1 MPTRV
6 LKSVKGHTLRLT
18 KLDACGVPLAV
29 DDACRTVVTDGFI
42 SVTILGDYF
51 DGEAYQSRNIYGQL
65 CINDKDPGQLLRATV
80 TVTLCDVDP
89 DVLDLISDGQPLIL
103 EGEAVGSSWDTE
115 RRWDGVSLEVWT
127 KALGPSCD
135 QWGYL
140 VIPWLRGMRLS
151 QDIVVANDL
160 LTVTIA
166 ADALATPSWLL
177 GPYADEPL
185 RTPLPDRS
193 IFGMV
198 VTTVPPPALR
208 DLSLCPERLLPGA
221 SFWIDACESL
231 TVSGA

>member
-1 MPTRV
+1 MPTRT
-6 LKSVKGHTLRLT
+6 LKSVKGHTIRLT

-29 DDACRTVVTDGFI
+29 DDACRTVVSTGFI

-51 DGEAYQSRNIYGQL
+51 DGQAFQSRNIWGEL
-65 CINDKDPGQLLRATV
+65 CVNDKEPGQLLRATV

-89 DVLDLISDGQPLIL
+89 DVLDLISDGQPLVL
-103 EGEAVGSSWDTE
+103 EGEAIGASWDTE

-151 QDIVVANDL
+151 QDIVVQNDV

-166 ADALATPSWLL
+166 ADALASSSWLL
-177 GPYADEPL
+177 GPYDDEPL
-185 RTPLPDRS
+185 RMALPS
-193 IFGMV
+193 GSVFGMV
-198 VTTVPPPALR
+198 LTNVAPPAES